1 MEPTDYNR
9 QAWDEIHRR
18 RADALAG
25 QLGIPPAIRERLPDL
40 EGKHVLHLQCA
51 TGESTVQL
59 VELGALVTGVD
70 ISAEATAV
78 ARERAPSAVFLEA
91 DVQELPVQLERGRF
105 DLVYTGGGIFQWLH
119 DLDAW
124 AKGLAGALK
133 AGGML
138 LAYDDHPVSAC
149 VDQASHW
156 REDYF
161 NEDEL
166 VGVGW
171 RHFELTGTAA
181 TEEKH
186 QRFWRLGQIVTAV
199 AGAGLTIRSLEEFSS
214 IYRTYWR
221 KKDPRVPGQFVLI
234 ADKPRVSRPRAARAP
249 RRSARR

>member
-1 MEPTDYNR
+1 M
-9 QAWDEIHRR
+9 
-18 RADALAG
+18 AG
-25 QLGIPPAIRERLPDL
+25 QLEIPPAIRERLPDL

-51 TGESTVQL
+51 TGESTAEL
-59 VELGALVTGVD
+59 VELGALATGVD
-70 ISAEATAV
+70 ISAEATAL
-78 ARERAPSAVFLEA
+78 ARERVPNGVFLEA
-91 DVQELPVQLERGRF
+91 DVQQLPLQLERGRF
-105 DLVYTGGGIFQWLH
+105 DLVYTGGGIFHWLH

-124 AKGLAGALK
+124 AKGVAAALK
-133 AGGML
+133 PGGML

-156 REDYF
+156 RQDYF
-161 NEDEL
+161 DEEEL

-171 RHFELTGTAA
+171 RHFELPGAAA

-214 IYRTYWR
+214 IYKTYWR

-234 ADKPRVSRPRAARAP
+234 ADKPVPSSARAARAP
-249 RRSARR
+249 RRSPRR

>member
-1 MEPTDYNR
+1 M
-9 QAWDEIHRR
+9 
-18 RADALAG
+18 AG
-25 QLGIPPAIRERLPDL
+25 QLEIPPAIRERLPDL

-51 TGESTVQL
+51 TGESTAEL
-59 VELGALVTGVD
+59 VELGALATGVD
-70 ISAEATAV
+70 ISAEATAL
-78 ARERAPSAVFLEA
+78 ARERVPNGVFLEA
-91 DVQELPVQLERGRF
+91 DVQQLPLQLERGRF
-105 DLVYTGGGIFQWLH
+105 DLVYTGGGIFHWLH

-124 AKGLAGALK
+124 AKGVAAALK
-133 AGGML
+133 PGGML

-161 NEDEL
+161 NEEEL

-171 RHFELTGTAA
+171 RHFELPGAAA

-214 IYRTYWR
+214 IYKTYWR

-234 ADKPRVSRPRAARAP
+234 ADKPVPSSARAARAP
-249 RRSARR
+249 RRSPRR

>member
-1 MEPTDYNR
+1 M
-9 QAWDEIHRR
+9 
-18 RADALAG
+18 AG
-25 QLGIPPAIRERLPDL
+25 QLGIPPAIRERLPEL

-51 TGESTVQL
+51 TGESTAEL
-59 VELGALVTGVD
+59 VELGGLVTGID

-78 ARERAPSAVFLEA
+78 ARELAPNAVFLEA

-105 DLVYTGGGIFQWLH
+105 DLVYTGGGIFHWLH
-119 DLDAW
+119 DLDGW
-124 AKGLAGALK
+124 AKGVAAALK
-133 AGGML
+133 PGGML

-161 NEDEL
+161 NEEEL

-171 RHFELTGTAA
+171 RHFELTGEAA

-186 QRFWRLGQIVTAV
+186 ERFWRLGQIVTAV
-199 AGAGLTIRSLEEFSS
+199 AGTGLVIRSLEEFSS
-214 IYRTYWR
+214 IYKTYWR
-221 KKDPRVPGQFVLI
+221 KKDPRVPGQFVVI
-234 ADKPRVSRPRAARAP
+234 ADKPRVSRAGAARAP

>member
-1 MEPTDYNR
+1 VEPTDYNR
-9 QAWDEIHRR
+9 RAWDEIHRR
-18 RADALAG
+18 RADAMAG
-25 QLGIPPAIRERLPDL
+25 QLEIPPAIRERLPEL

-51 TGESTVQL
+51 TGESTAEL
-59 VELGALVTGVD
+59 VELGALVTGID

-78 ARERAPSAVFLEA
+78 ARERVPNAVFFEA
-91 DVQELPVQLERGRF
+91 DVQAIPLQLERGRF
-105 DLVYTGGGIFQWLH
+105 DLVYTGGGVFHWLH

-124 AKGLAGALK
+124 AKGVVGALK
-133 AGGML
+133 PGGML

-161 NEDEL
+161 NEEEL

-171 RHFELTGTAA
+171 RHFEPTGPAA
-181 TEEKH
+181 SEEKH

-214 IYRTYWR
+214 IYKTYWR
-221 KKDPRVPGQFVLI
+221 EKDPRVPGQFVLI
-234 ADKPRVSRPRAARAP
+234 ADKPMPRAARAP
-249 RRSARR
+249 RQSPRR